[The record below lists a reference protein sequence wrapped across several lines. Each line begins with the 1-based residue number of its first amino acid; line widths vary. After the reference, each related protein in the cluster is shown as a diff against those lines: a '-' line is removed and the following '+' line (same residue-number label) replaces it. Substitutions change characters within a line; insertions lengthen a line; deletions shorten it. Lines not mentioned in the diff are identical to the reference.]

1 MDCNVCIGGTCN
13 KPMRIEQYLKPVQVE
28 TPTQQQH
35 PDTDI
40 DGEMIQYFR
49 LGPEFRERENREQT
63 REDIGQQ
70 QDGNRD
76 KDNGDK
82 GALQYIPERQAER
95 LEGDSRP
102 EEQLGFAKVDA
113 AENSERYIKP
123 GHDAYGKQ

>member
-1 MDCNVCIGGTCN
+1 MDSNVCIGSTCN
-13 KPMRIEQYLKPVQVE
+13 KRMRIEQYLNPGQVE
-28 TPTQQQH
+28 APTQQQH
-35 PDTDI
+35 PNADI

-82 GALQYIPERQAER
+82 RALQYIPERQEEKI
-95 LEGDSRP
+95 EGDIMSKERVSCDK
-102 EEQLGFAKVDA
+102 LDA
-113 AENSERYIKP
+113 ADKSK
-123 GHDAYGKQ
+123 

>member
-35 PDTDI
+35 PDADI

-70 QDGNRD
+70 QDEIRE
-76 KDNGDK
+76 KENGEK
-82 GALQYIPERQAER
+82 EALQYIPVQKAE
-95 LEGDSRP
+95 
-102 EEQLGFAKVDA
+102 QKVGIITH
-113 AENSERYIKP
+113 E
-123 GHDAYGKQ
+123 